1 MKLYS
6 SFTKRIILIR
16 IQYDLNV
23 RGCKK
28 ISELRI
34 IRALN
39 FQKKKNLRL
48 ITITVKRNV
57 RFSRLITINATTN
70 ASN

>member
-39 FQKKKNLRL
+39 FQKNKNLRL